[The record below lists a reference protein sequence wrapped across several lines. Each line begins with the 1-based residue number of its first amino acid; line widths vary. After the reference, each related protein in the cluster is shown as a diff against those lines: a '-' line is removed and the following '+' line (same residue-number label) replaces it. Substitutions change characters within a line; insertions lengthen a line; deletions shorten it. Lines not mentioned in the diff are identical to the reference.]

1 MNNGLLPALI
11 YEMYAASRLRGGI
24 LFVSSGACLA
34 DDFIDF
40 LVACVIQM
48 VI

>member
-24 LFVSSGACLA
+24 LFVSAV
-34 DDFIDF
+34 
-40 LVACVIQM
+40 LVLQTTL
-48 VI
+48 